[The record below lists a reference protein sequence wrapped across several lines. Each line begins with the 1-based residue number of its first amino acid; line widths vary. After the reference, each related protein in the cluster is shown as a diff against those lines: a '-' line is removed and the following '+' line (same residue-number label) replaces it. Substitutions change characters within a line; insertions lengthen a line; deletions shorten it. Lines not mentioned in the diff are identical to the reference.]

1 MSYQTSEPVNDL
13 RMQISGRS
21 IGELVRFLQ
30 DGDATYD
37 LPYQRGSVWTE
48 EQRIML
54 IFSMLSGTPVPALIV
69 NDRPHDMWF
78 TADGGRLPTY
88 AVIDGKQRLTTARMF
103 MEDDLA
109 VPASW
114 FPLENVESTES
125 TDDGP
130 YVRYSGLSRPQQ
142 RFFERTVMPVAVG
155 NMTSVAA
162 EAAVY
167 LRVNGSGTPQSA
179 DDMARAARVA
189 ADL

>member
-1 MSYQTSEPVNDL
+1 MSYQTSEPVTDL
-13 RMQISGRS
+13 RMEISGRS
-21 IGELVRFLQ
+21 VGEIVRWLQ

-37 LPYQRGSVWTE
+37 LPYQRGSVWTD

-54 IFSMLSGTPVPALIV
+54 ILSMLSGTPIPALII
-69 NDRPHDMWF
+69 NDRPQRMWF
-78 TADGGRLPTY
+78 DDDGGRLPIY
-88 AVIDGKQRLTTARMF
+88 AIIDGKQRLTTFRTF
-103 MEDDLA
+103 REDALA

-114 FPLENVESTES
+114 FDPAEVEVPER

-130 YVRYSGLSRPQQ
+130 YVRYSGLTRRQQ
-142 RFFERTVMPVAVG
+142 LSFDRVAVPVAVG
-155 NMTSVAA
+155 KLDSVAA

-189 ADL
+189 SA